1 MKDNFLLSIQ
11 QKEVV
16 DTLTDEEAGILFKAI
31 YQYASTKEET
41 LSGALQAIFIQFRN
55 FIDFNNEK
63 YMKKVEYDKK
73 RYREKKEEMEKSEK
87 KWNEMENEFSQNS
100 HNSYIITHNSN
111 NITHNSNNLEKIECE
126 KEKPLATDDDSSLFE
141 ITKEIIEYLNSKTDS
156 NFRYSSK
163 ATQSKINARLNEGY
177 TLDDFIVVIDKKTNE
192 WLNDEKFSKYLCP
205 ETLFGTK
212 FEKYLNQKTKETT
225 KKKDEQMDLL
235 RGVYDGTIK
244 IN

>member
-16 DTLTDEEAGILFKAI
+16 DTLTDEEAGKIFKAI

-111 NITHNSNNLEKIECE
+111 NITHNSNNLE
-126 KEKPLATDDDSSLFE
+126 
-141 ITKEIIEYLNSKTDS
+141 
-156 NFRYSSK
+156 
-163 ATQSKINARLNEGY
+163 
-177 TLDDFIVVIDKKTNE
+177 
-192 WLNDEKFSKYLCP
+192 
-205 ETLFGTK
+205 
-212 FEKYLNQKTKETT
+212 TT
-225 KKKDEQMDLL
+225 KAE
-235 RGVYDGTIK
+235 TNI
-244 IN
+244 